1 VAAVP
6 QRPEELVELLPEAEP
21 FLTREEAVQAPGER
35 RGLVLVHDLAGEFDA
50 AHAAALAGAHLLATL
65 PHRLVARF
73 DVDSLVDYRA
83 HRPRMTFE
91 GDRYTA
97 FTAPEL
103 NLYAVEDDAGEQF
116 LLLHGAEPDFAWQR
130 FVGAV
135 GQLVEKLG
143 VTSVVALQAIPM
155 PVPHTRPV
163 TVTAHATRRE
173 LIESYPV
180 YWGEMRI
187 PGTASALLEMRLGEA
202 GVDASGVAA
211 HVPHY
216 LAQAT
221 FPAASVAL
229 LEHLERL
236 TGLHLPA
243 ESLREAAEANRT
255 EIDEQIARSPE
266 NTAVVAA
273 LEQQFDAFHA
283 AREDNGLLGGSGEL
297 PSGDQLASELERFLA
312 DQDRK
317 RPRD

>member
-1 VAAVP
+1 M
-6 QRPEELVELLPEAEP
+6 ELLPEAEP
-21 FLTREEAVQAPGER
+21 FLAREARGWPPAEG

-50 AHAAALAGAHLLATL
+50 ASAAALAGAHLLAHL
-65 PHRLVARF
+65 PHRTIARF

-97 FTAPEL
+97 FTAPEI
-103 NLYAVEDDAGEQF
+103 NLYAVEDDAGEPF
-116 LLLHGAEPDFAWQR
+116 LLLHGAEPDYAWQR
-130 FVGAV
+130 FVAAV
-135 GQLVEKLG
+135 RELVQRLG

-163 TVTAHATRRE
+163 TVTAHATRRT
-173 LIESYPV
+173 LIEEYPV

-187 PGTASALLEMRLGEA
+187 PGTISGLLELRLGEA

-221 FPAASVAL
+221 YPAASLTL

-273 LEQQFDAFHA
+273 LEQQFDAFTA
-283 AREDNGLLGGSGEL
+283 AREDNGLLGESGEM
-297 PSGDQLASELERFLA
+297 PSGEQLADEFERFLA

>member
-1 VAAVP
+1 MV

-21 FLTREEAVQAPGER
+21 LLAREAEAGAPGER

-50 AHAAALAGAHLLATL
+50 AHAAALAGSHLLADL
-65 PHRLVARF
+65 PHRVIARF

-83 HRPRMTFE
+83 HRPRMTFQ
-91 GDRYTA
+91 GDHYES
-97 FTAPEL
+97 FTAPEI
-103 NLYAVEDDAGEQF
+103 NLYAVEDDAGETF
-116 LLLHGAEPDFAWQR
+116 LLLHGAEPDYAWQR
-130 FVGAV
+130 FVAAV
-135 GQLVEKLG
+135 RWLVERLG

-163 TVTAHATRRE
+163 TVTAHASRRA

-187 PGTASALLEMRLGEA
+187 PGSVPALLELRLGEA
-202 GVDASGVAA
+202 GVDAFGVAA

-221 FPAASVAL
+221 YPAASLTL

-236 TGLHLPA
+236 TGLHLPV
-243 ESLREAAEANRT
+243 EGLREAAEANRT
-255 EIDEQIARSPE
+255 EIDEQISRNPE

-273 LEQQFDAFHA
+273 LEQQFDAFTA
-283 AREDNGLLGGSGEL
+283 AREDNGLLGETGGL
-297 PSGDQLASELERFLA
+297 PSGDELATELERFLA